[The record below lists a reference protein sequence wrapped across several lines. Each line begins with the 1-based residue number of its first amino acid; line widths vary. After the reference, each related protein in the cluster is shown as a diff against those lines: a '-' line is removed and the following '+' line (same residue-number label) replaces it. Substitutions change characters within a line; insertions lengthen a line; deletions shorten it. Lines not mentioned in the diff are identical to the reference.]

1 MATDR
6 VPVAGVI
13 LAGGRGR
20 RMGGQDKGWVH
31 WRGRPLVEHV
41 LERLQPQVSTVILS
55 ANRNVERYRGL
66 GFPVVE
72 DDHARHGS
80 FAGPLAGMLAGLE
93 QAETAWV
100 AFVPCDAPCLPQDLV
115 ARLLAVASSGPAV
128 APVLVVSAGRRQPVF
143 CLLPR
148 ALAPRLATALS
159 AGERRPAVF
168 LESVGARE
176 VLFDDEAGFANINVL
191 EHEAGPLCTRDG

>member
-1 MATDR
+1 
-6 VPVAGVI
+6 
-13 LAGGRGR
+13 
-20 RMGGQDKGWVH
+20 MGGKDKGWVH

-41 LERLQPQVSTVILS
+41 LERLRPQVSTVILS

-72 DDHARHGS
+72 DDHLRYGN

-93 QAETAWV
+93 QTEAAWV

-115 ARLLAVASSGPAV
+115 ARLLDVARSGPAV
-128 APVLVVSAGRRQPVF
+128 VPALAVSGGRRQPVF

-148 ALAPRLATALS
+148 ALAPRLATALA
-159 AGERRPAVF
+159 AGERRPTVF

-176 VLFDDEAGFANINVL
+176 VGFDDDAGFANINVL
-191 EHEAGPLCTRDG
+191 EHGAGPEGALDG